1 MDHTPFLL
9 YIISLGKH
17 QPQPLEINMKLP
29 KINHSSTSSRT
40 SSTIGIDSGKNISKA
55 KPDKTC
61 PGASYAARYPMP
73 QLASQRMAA
82 DVAWEAREA
91 QPQLA
96 GEGRG
101 ADDVLLAALE
111 LVDVPG
117 GEDEL
122 AVEELGLG
130 RRGPDQEVRGKG
142 D

>member
-1 MDHTPFLL
+1 
-9 YIISLGKH
+9 
-17 QPQPLEINMKLP
+17 
-29 KINHSSTSSRT
+29 
-40 SSTIGIDSGKNISKA
+40 
-55 KPDKTC
+55 
-61 PGASYAARYPMP
+61 
-73 QLASQRMAA
+73 MAA
-82 DVAWEAREA
+82 DVAWEARKA

-101 ADDVLLAALE
+101 ADNLVLAALE

>member
-1 MDHTPFLL
+1 
-9 YIISLGKH
+9 
-17 QPQPLEINMKLP
+17 
-29 KINHSSTSSRT
+29 
-40 SSTIGIDSGKNISKA
+40 
-55 KPDKTC
+55 
-61 PGASYAARYPMP
+61 
-73 QLASQRMAA
+73 MAA

-101 ADDVLLAALE
+101 ADDVLLAALQ

-130 RRGPDQEVRGKG
+130 RRGPDQEVRGEG